1 MILSFLLIFLIT
13 GGGLALT
20 YLYEKEDSL
29 IARLAAGNVIGAAI
43 FGLIG
48 FLLASFFGLSATTVL
63 IALAITLAPLALF
76 ARKDF
81 QKKFNANL
89 NKAKG
94 KLDGANLKKFLRF
107 GYYVFFFVL
116 FWLFFER
123 AMIETSLGIFTG
135 GSNNL
140 GDLPFH
146 LGAIFGFTEGNNFP
160 PQNPSFANAK
170 FTYPFM
176 ADFLTACFMKLGANV
191 RDAMFLQNVFFAFS
205 LLVLLERFVF
215 KLTNNRLAAKIA
227 PVLLFFSGGLG
238 FVWFAKDFWQSG
250 QNFFDF
256 IWKIP
261 YDYTLRED
269 KFRWGNSMIVLFITQ
284 RSLLLGMPLT
294 LIALGKLWEIF
305 ATDIL
310 EEEKGRKGEGEN
322 NKSQAIAFGRELEE
336 KSHFLPFSF
345 SPFLVGLL
353 AGTLPLIHLHS
364 LVVLFVVCAFL
375 LILKPEKWRE
385 WISFGVGVCVI
396 AIPELIWAMTGS
408 ATKTSEFIAFHFGW
422 DSGETNI
429 FWFWLKNTGFFIP
442 ILIFGIYLNYFPQS
456 RKVAKE
462 EGEKG
467 RKGEREKGKRGESE
481 KRHGKSPHLPF
492 SLSLLLF
499 YLPFIFLFIVSN
511 TMKLAPW
518 EWDNIKVLIYWFV
531 GSLPFVALALAWIY
545 NQNNILKF
553 VAVCALIVLTAA
565 GAVDVW
571 RTVSGQINY
580 QVFENDAV
588 RIAASIKQKTAPNA
602 LFLNAPTYNTAV
614 VLSGRRSLL
623 RYIGHLS
630 SHGINYAEREKDL
643 DKIYKGEA
651 TADILLKKYDIEYV
665 MISPEEQA
673 YFGQKNFLINE
684 EFFQKF
690 PVVAEAGAYRIYKVK

>member
-1 MILSFLLIFLIT
+1 MFISLLIILLIT
-13 GGGLALT
+13 SGGLALT

-29 IARLAAGNVIGAAI
+29 LVRLCAGNVVGSAI
-43 FGLIG
+43 FALVG
-48 FLLASFFGLSATTVL
+48 FLLASFFGLSAATVL
-63 IALAITLAPLALF
+63 IALIMTLSPLALF
-76 ARKDF
+76 ARKDI
-81 QKKFNANL
+81 QKQFKANL

-94 KLDGANLKKFLRF
+94 KLDGANFKKFLRF
-107 GYYVFFFVL
+107 AYYVFFFVL

-146 LGAIFGFTEGNNFP
+146 LGAIFGFTDGNNFP
-160 PQNPSFANAK
+160 PQNPSFANAR

-176 ADFLTACFMKLGANV
+176 ADFLTASFMKLGAGV

-205 LLVLLERFVF
+205 LLVILERFVF
-215 KLTNNRLAAKIA
+215 KVTNNRLAAKIA

-238 FVWFAKDFWQSG
+238 FAWFAKDFWQSG
-250 QNFFDF
+250 QSFFDF

-269 KFRWGNSMIVLFITQ
+269 KFRWGNSLIVLFITQ

-305 ATDIL
+305 NAKTQRREGAKEDFL
-310 EEEKGRKGEGEN
+310 KGES
-322 NKSQAIAFGRELEE
+322 KSL
-336 KSHFLPFSF
+336 
-345 SPFLVGLL
+345 FLVGLL

-364 LVVLFVVCAFL
+364 LVVLFVVCVFL

-385 WISFGVGVCVI
+385 WIAFGIGVGII
-396 AIPELIWAMTGS
+396 AIPELIWAMSGS
-408 ATKTSEFIAFHFGW
+408 ATKSSEFIGFHFGW

-442 ILIFGIYLNYFPQS
+442 ILILGIYLYFSPQR
-456 RKVAKE
+456 RKDAEIEGKKQKAKV
-462 EGEKG
+462 
-467 RKGEREKGKRGESE
+467 
-481 KRHGKSPHLPF
+481 KSQAEDQLPITNNQ
-492 SLSLLLF
+492 LLF
-499 YLPFIFLFIVSN
+499 YLPFIFLFVVSN

-531 GSLPFVALALAWIY
+531 GSLPFAAFALAWLY
-545 NQNNILKF
+545 NQNKLLRL
-553 VAVCALIVLTAA
+553 VAVGAFAVLIAA

-571 RTVSGQINY
+571 RVVSSQINY
-580 QVFENDAV
+580 QVFEIDAV
-588 RIAASIKQKTAPNA
+588 RIAAQIKSKTVPNA

-614 VLSGRRSLL
+614 VLSGRRSLM

-630 SHGINYAEREKDL
+630 SHGIDYAEREKDL
-643 DKIYKGEA
+643 KNIYEGTA
-651 TADILLKKYDIEYV
+651 TADILLRKYDIEYV
-665 MISPEEQA
+665 MVSPEESA
-673 YFGQKNFLINE
+673 YMSQNNLMVNE

-690 PVVAEAGAYRIYKVK
+690 PVVAESGAFRVYKVK

>member
-1 MILSFLLIFLIT
+1 MLLTFILIILVTF
-13 GGGLALT
+13 GGLALT
-20 YLYEKEDSL
+20 YLYEREDSL
-29 IARLAAGNVIGAAI
+29 LVRLAAGNVIGAAI

-48 FLLASFFGLSATTVL
+48 FLLASFFGFSAATVL
-63 IALAITLAPLALF
+63 ITLFLTILPLALF
-76 ARKDF
+76 VRKDF
-81 QKKFNANL
+81 QKQFKANL
-89 NKAKG
+89 QKAKG

-107 GYYVFFFVL
+107 AYYVFFFVL

-123 AMIETSLGIFTG
+123 AMIETAEGIFTG

-146 LGAIFGFTEGNNFP
+146 LGAIFGFTDGNNFP
-160 PQNPSFANAK
+160 PQNPSFSGAK

-176 ADFLTACFMKLGANV
+176 ADFFTAAFVKLGAGV
-191 RDAMFLQNVFFAFS
+191 REAMFLQNVFFAFS

-215 KLTNNRLAAKIA
+215 KLTNNQLAAKIA

-238 FVWFAKDFWQSG
+238 FAWFAKDFWQSG
-250 QNFFDF
+250 QSFFDF

-261 YDYTLRED
+261 FDYTLRND

-294 LIALGKLWEIF
+294 LIALKKLWEIF
-305 ATDIL
+305 TT
-310 EEEKGRKGEGEN
+310 ENKEHTEKSSNNEN
-322 NKSQAIAFGRELEE
+322 Q
-336 KSHFLPFSF
+336 SHFLPFF
-345 SPFLVGLL
+345 LSPFLIGLL
-353 AGTLPLIHLHS
+353 AGALPLIHLHS
-364 LVVLFVVCAFL
+364 LVVLFVVCVFL
-375 LILKPEKWRE
+375 LIIKPEKWRE
-385 WISFGVGVCVI
+385 WISFGAGVCVI
-396 AIPELIWAMTGS
+396 AVPELIWAMTGS

-422 DSGETNI
+422 DAGKTNI

-442 ILIFGIYLNYFPQS
+442 ILLFGIYLLWSGSQN
-456 RKVAKE
+456 E
-462 EGEKG
+462 EAQKP
-467 RKGEREKGKRGESE
+467 KTKDQKP
-481 KRHGKSPHLPF
+481 KTKD
-492 SLSLLLF
+492 LLLF
-499 YLPFIFLFIVSN
+499 YAPFAFLFIISN

-531 GSLPFVALALAWIY
+531 GSLPFAAFALAWIY
-545 NQNNILKF
+545 NQNNVLKF
-553 VAVCALIVLTAA
+553 VAAGLLMILTAA

-580 QVFENDAV
+580 KVFDAEAIG
-588 RIAASIKQKTAPNA
+588 IANGIKNKTAPNA

-630 SHGINYAEREKDL
+630 SHGIDYEEREKDL
-643 DKIYKGEA
+643 QKIYKGEA
-651 TADILLKKYDIEYV
+651 LADILLRKYDIEYV
-665 MISPEEQA
+665 LISPEEHDYMTQ
-673 YFGQKNFLINE
+673 NNMLLNE

-690 PVVAEAGAYRIYKVK
+690 PKVAEIGQYKVFKVR

>member
-1 MILSFLLIFLIT
+1 MFISLLLILLT
-13 GGGLALT
+13 ASGGLALT
-20 YLYEKEDSL
+20 YLYEKEEPL
-29 IARLAAGNVIGAAI
+29 LVRLCAGNVIGAAV
-43 FGLIG
+43 FSLVG
-48 FLLASFFGLSATTVL
+48 FLLASFFGLSAATVL
-63 IALAITLAPLALF
+63 IALAVTISPLALF

-81 QKKFNANL
+81 QKQFKANL
-89 NKAKG
+89 NKARG
-94 KLDGANLKKFLRF
+94 KLDGANFKKFLRF
-107 GYYVFFFVL
+107 AYYVFFFVL

-123 AMIETSLGIFTG
+123 AMIETAQGIFTG

-146 LGAIFGFTEGNNFP
+146 LGAIFGFTDGNNFP

-176 ADFLTACFMKLGANV
+176 ADFLTASFIKLGTGV
-191 RDAMFLQNVFFAFS
+191 REAMFLQNVFFAFS

-215 KLTNNRLAAKIA
+215 KLTNNKLAAKIA

-250 QNFFDF
+250 QSFFDF

-269 KFRWGNSMIVLFITQ
+269 KFRWGNSMIVLFMTQ

-294 LIALGKLWEIF
+294 LIALSKLWEIF
-305 ATDIL
+305 NAKTQRRKDAKKEFL
-310 EEEKGRKGEGEN
+310 MEES
-322 NKSQAIAFGRELEE
+322 KSP
-336 KSHFLPFSF
+336 FLLFSF
-345 SPFLVGLL
+345 SPFLVGLI

-375 LILKPEKWRE
+375 FILKPEKWRE
-385 WISFGVGVCVI
+385 WIAFGAGVCVI
-396 AIPELIWAMTGS
+396 AIPELIWAMSGS

-422 DSGETNI
+422 DAGETNI

-442 ILIFGIYLNYFPQS
+442 IIILGIFLTQRLS
-456 RKVAKE
+456 RDGETERRRDGGKKVAQ
-462 EGEKG
+462 
-467 RKGEREKGKRGESE
+467 
-481 KRHGKSPHLPF
+481 
-492 SLSLLLF
+492 SLRPTVASSLF
-499 YLPFIFLFIVSN
+499 YLPFAFLFLVSN

-531 GSLPFVALALAWIY
+531 GSLPFAAFALAWIY
-545 NQNNILKF
+545 NQNNVLKL
-553 VAVCALIVLTAA
+553 VAAVGLIVLTAA
-565 GAVDVW
+565 GAADVW
-571 RTVSGQINY
+571 RVVSKQINY
-580 QVFENDAV
+580 QVFETDAV
-588 RIAASIKQKTAPNA
+588 RIAAQIKSKTAPNA

-623 RYIGHLS
+623 RYLGHLS
-630 SHGINYAEREKDL
+630 SHGIDYAEREKDL
-643 DKIYKGEA
+643 KNIYQGTA
-651 TADILLKKYDIEYV
+651 TAEILLRKYDIEYV

-673 YFGQKNFLINE
+673 YMSQNNLMLNE
-684 EFFQKF
+684 EFFREF
-690 PVVAEAGAYRIYKVK
+690 RE

>member
-1 MILSFLLIFLIT
+1 MIISLFLILLT
-13 GGGLALT
+13 TSGGFVLT

-29 IARLAAGNVIGAAI
+29 FVRLAAGNVIGAAI

-48 FLLASFFGLSATTVL
+48 FLLASFFGLSAATVL
-63 IALAITLAPLALF
+63 IALLITISPLAF
-76 ARKDF
+76 FVRNDF
-81 QKKFNANL
+81 QRQFKANL
-89 NKAKG
+89 QKAKG

-107 GYYVFFFVL
+107 AYYVFFFVL
-116 FWLFFER
+116 FWFFFER
-123 AMIETSLGIFTG
+123 AMIETAEGIFTG

-146 LGAIFGFTEGNNFP
+146 LGAIFGFTDGNNFP
-160 PQNPSFANAK
+160 PQNPSFSGAK

-176 ADFLTACFMKLGANV
+176 ADFLTAAFMKLGAGV
-191 RDAMFLQNVFFAFS
+191 REAMFVQNVFFAFS

-215 KLTNNRLAAKIA
+215 KLTNNQLAAKIA

-238 FVWFAKDFWQSG
+238 FAWFAKDFWQSG
-250 QNFFDF
+250 QSFFDF

-261 YDYTLRED
+261 FDYTLRDD

-294 LIALGKLWEIF
+294 LIALKKLWEIF
-305 ATDIL
+305 TAENTQNT
-310 EEEKGRKGEGEN
+310 EKSSNTE
-322 NKSQAIAFGRELEE
+322 NKSP
-336 KSHFLPFSF
+336 FLRFSL

-364 LVVLFVVCAFL
+364 LVVLFVVCVFL
-375 LILKPEKWRE
+375 LIMKPEKWRE
-385 WISFGVGVCVI
+385 WISFGAGVCVI
-396 AIPELIWAMTGS
+396 AVPELIWAMTGS

-422 DSGETNI
+422 DAGKTNI

-442 ILIFGIYLNYFPQS
+442 ILIFGIYLLWSFSENEEAQKP
-456 RKVAKE
+456 KKE
-462 EGEKG
+462 NQNPKT
-467 RKGEREKGKRGESE
+467 KD
-481 KRHGKSPHLPF
+481 
-492 SLSLLLF
+492 LLLF
-499 YLPFIFLFIVSN
+499 YAPFAFLFIISN

-531 GSLPFVALALAWIY
+531 GSLPFAAFALARIY
-545 NQNNILKF
+545 SQNNVLKF
-553 VAVCALIVLTAA
+553 VAAGLFVILTAA

-580 QVFENDAV
+580 KVFDAEAV
-588 RIAASIKQKTAPNA
+588 GIANGIKNKTAPNA

-630 SHGINYAEREKDL
+630 SHGIDYSEREKDL
-643 DKIYKGEA
+643 QKIYKGEA
-651 TADILLKKYDIEYV
+651 SADILLKKYDIEYV
-665 MISPEEQA
+665 LISPEEHEYMTQ
-673 YFGQKNFLINE
+673 NNMLVNE

-690 PVVAEAGAYRIYKVK
+690 PKVAEIGQYKVFKVR

>member
-1 MILSFLLIFLIT
+1 MLVSFVLILLVSLS
-13 GGGLALT
+13 GLALT

-29 IARLAAGNVIGAAI
+29 LVRLAAGNVIGAGV
-43 FGLIG
+43 FSLVG
-48 FLLASFFGLSATTVL
+48 FLLASFFGLSAVTVL
-63 IALAITLAPLALF
+63 IALAISISSLALF
-76 ARKDF
+76 ARTDF
-81 QKKFNANL
+81 QKQFKANL

-94 KLDGANLKKFLRF
+94 KLDGANFKKFLRF
-107 GYYVFFFVL
+107 AYYVFFFGL

-146 LGAIFGFTEGNNFP
+146 LGAIFGFTDGNNFP

-176 ADFLTACFMKLGANV
+176 ADFLTACFMKLGAGV
-191 RDAMFLQNVFFAFS
+191 REAMFLQNVFFAFS
-205 LLVLLERFVF
+205 LLVLLESFVF

-238 FVWFAKDFWQSG
+238 FAWFAKDFWQSG
-250 QNFFDF
+250 QSFFDF

-261 YDYTLRED
+261 YDYTLRDD

-294 LIALGKLWEIF
+294 LIALGKLWKVFYAEN
-305 ATDIL
+305 A
-310 EEEKGRKGEGEN
+310 ENAEKERK
-322 NKSQAIAFGRELEE
+322 SP
-336 KSHFLPFSF
+336 FLPFSI
-345 SPFLVGLL
+345 SLFLVGLI

-375 LILKPEKWRE
+375 LIMKPEKWRE
-385 WISFGVGVCVI
+385 WFSFGAGVCMI
-396 AIPELIWAMTGS
+396 AIPELLWAMSGS

-422 DSGETNI
+422 DAGKTNI
-429 FWFWLKNTGFFIP
+429 FWFWFKNTGFFIP
-442 ILIFGIYLNYFPQS
+442 ILILGVYLIYFPQS
-456 RKVAKE
+456 GKDAKE
-462 EGEKG
+462 EGEK
-467 RKGEREKGKRGESE
+467 KD
-481 KRHGKSPHLPF
+481 GKSPLLSF

-499 YLPFIFLFIVSN
+499 YLPFIFLFVVSN

-531 GSLPFVALALAWIY
+531 GSLPFAAVALAWIY
-545 NQNNILKF
+545 NQNNLLKL
-553 VAVCALIVLTAA
+553 VAVGALIVLIAA

-580 QVFENDAV
+580 QVFERDAV
-588 RIAASIKQKTAPNA
+588 NIAAGIKQKTAPNA

-630 SHGINYAEREKDL
+630 SHGIDYAEREKDL
-643 DKIYKGEA
+643 QKIYRGEP
-651 TADILLKKYDIEYV
+651 TAEILLKKHDIEYV
-665 MISPEEQA
+665 LISPEEQA
-673 YFGQKNFLINE
+673 YLSQNNLLLNE

-690 PVVAEAGAYRIYKVK
+690 PVVAESGQYKVFKVK

>member
-1 MILSFLLIFLIT
+1 MILTFLLIILIT
-13 GGGLALT
+13 FGGFALT
-20 YLYEKEDSL
+20 YLYEKEGSL
-29 IARLAAGNVIGAAI
+29 LVRLAAGNVIGAAV
-43 FGLIG
+43 FSLVG
-48 FLLASFFGLSATTVL
+48 FILASFFGLSAVIVL
-63 IALAITLAPLALF
+63 ITFLITISPLALF
-76 ARKDF
+76 ARKDL
-81 QKKFNANL
+81 QKQFKTNL

-94 KLDGANLKKFLRF
+94 KLDGASVKKFFRF
-107 GYYVFFFVL
+107 GYYAFFFVL

-123 AMIETSLGIFTG
+123 AMIETAQGIFTG

-146 LGAIFGFTEGNNFP
+146 LGAIFGFTDGNNFP
-160 PQNPSFANAK
+160 PQNPSFSGAK

-176 ADFLTACFMKLGANV
+176 ADFLTAAFIKLGAGV
-191 RDAMFLQNVFFAFS
+191 REAMFLQNVFFAFS
-205 LLVLLERFVF
+205 LLVILESFVF

-250 QNFFDF
+250 QSFFDF

-305 ATDIL
+305 KR
-310 EEEKGRKGEGEN
+310 ENVEKG
-322 NKSQAIAFGRELEE
+322 KSE
-336 KSHFLPFSF
+336 KVSESSETNFSPLLLF
-345 SPFLVGLL
+345 SSSPFLIGLL

-364 LVVLFVVCAFL
+364 LIVLFVVCVFL
-375 LILKPEKWRE
+375 LIMKPEKMRE
-385 WISFGVGVCVI
+385 WISFGIGVCVI
-396 AIPELIWAMTGS
+396 AIPELIWAMSGS

-422 DSGETNI
+422 DAGKTNI

-442 ILIFGIYLNYFPQS
+442 ILLLGIFLM
-456 RKVAKE
+456 KE
-462 EGEKG
+462 AQKG
-467 RKGEREKGKRGESE
+467 RKGEKEKGS
-481 KRHGKSPHLPF
+481 GKSPHLSISP
-492 SLSLLLF
+492 SPVLLF
-499 YLPFIFLFIVSN
+499 YLPFIFLFLVSN

-531 GSLPFVALALAWIY
+531 GSLPFAAFALAWIY
-545 NQNNILKF
+545 NQNIVLKF
-553 VAVCALIVLTAA
+553 VAAGLLIILTAA
-565 GAVDVW
+565 GGVDVW

-580 QVFENDAV
+580 KVFEMDAV
-588 RIAASIKQKTAPNA
+588 AIANGIKYKTAPNA
-602 LFLNAPTYNTAV
+602 LFLNAPTYNTAI

-630 SHGINYAEREKDL
+630 SHGIDYAEREKDL
-643 DKIYKGEA
+643 QKIYQGAA

-665 MISPEEQA
+665 LISPEEHGYLTQNNLTLNEA
-673 YFGQKNFLINE
+673 Y
-684 EFFQKF
+684 FQKF
-690 PVVAEAGAYRIYKVK
+690 PVVAEIGAFRVYKVK

>member
-1 MILSFLLIFLIT
+1 MLVSFIIILLVSFS
-13 GGGLALT
+13 GLALT

-29 IARLAAGNVIGAAI
+29 MVRLVAGNVVGAAI
-43 FGLIG
+43 FGLVG
-48 FLLASFFGLSATTVL
+48 FLLASFFGLSATAVL
-63 IALAITLAPLALF
+63 VALVISLAPLALF
-76 ARKDF
+76 LRKDF
-81 QKKFNANL
+81 QKRFKVNYQ
-89 NKAKG
+89 KAKG
-94 KLDGANLKKFLRF
+94 KLDGANFKKFLRF
-107 GYYVFFFVL
+107 AYYVFFFVL

-123 AMIETSLGIFTG
+123 AMLETAQGIFTG

-146 LGAIFGFTEGNNFP
+146 LGAIFSFTDGQNFP

-176 ADFLTACFMKLGANV
+176 ADFLTAQFMKLGAGV

-250 QNFFDF
+250 QSFFDF

-305 ATDIL
+305 NAESAENTEKFL
-310 EEEKGRKGEGEN
+310 MEEG
-322 NKSQAIAFGRELEE
+322 KSP
-336 KSHFLPFSF
+336 FLPFSL
-345 SPFLVGLL
+345 SPFLIGLL
-353 AGTLPLIHLHS
+353 VGTLPLIHLHS

-375 LILKPEKWRE
+375 FILKPEKWRE
-385 WISFGVGVCVI
+385 WISFGAGVCLL
-396 AIPELIWAMTGS
+396 AIPALIWAMTGS

-422 DSGETNI
+422 DAGETNI
-429 FWFWLKNTGFFIP
+429 FWFWFKNTGFFIP
-442 ILIFGIYLNYFPQS
+442 IILLGIYLNYFPQR
-456 RKVAKE
+456 RKDAKE
-462 EGEKG
+462 EKKVKAEQ
-467 RKGEREKGKRGESE
+467 SQIPNP
-481 KRHGKSPHLPF
+481 KSQI
-492 SLSLLLF
+492 LF
-499 YLPFIFLFIVSN
+499 YLPFIFLFVVSN

-531 GSLPFVALALAWIY
+531 GSLPFVALALAWIF
-545 NQNNILKF
+545 NQNNVLKI
-553 VAVCALIVLTAA
+553 VAAGLLIILTAA

-571 RTVSGQINY
+571 RTVSKQINY
-580 QVFENDAV
+580 QIFENDAI

-614 VLSGRRSLL
+614 VLSGRRSLM
-623 RYIGHLS
+623 RYLGHLS
-630 SHGINYAEREKDL
+630 SHGIDYAEREKDL
-643 DKIYKGEA
+643 EKIYQGEA
-651 TADILLKKYDIEYV
+651 TAEILMKKYGIEYV

-673 YFGQKNFLINE
+673 YFGQKNIEINE

-690 PVVAEAGAYRIYKVK
+690 PVVGEAGMYRIYKVR

>member
-63 IALAITLAPLALF
+63 IALAITLAPLTLF
-76 ARKDF
+76 VRKDF
-81 QKKFNANL
+81 QKQFQANL

-94 KLDGANLKKFLRF
+94 KLDGANLKKILRF

-123 AMIETSLGIFTG
+123 AMIETPQGIFTG

-146 LGAIFGFTEGNNFP
+146 LGAIFSFTDGNNFP

-227 PVLLFFSGGLG
+227 PVLLFFSGGFG
-238 FVWFAKDFWQSG
+238 FFWFAKDYWQSG
-250 QNFFDF
+250 QSFFDF

-261 YDYTLRED
+261 YDYTLRDD
-269 KFRWGNSMIVLFITQ
+269 KFRWGNSMIVLFLTQ

-305 ATDIL
+305 NAKTQRREDAK
-310 EEEKGRKGEGEN
+310 EEFLMEEMEERK
-322 NKSQAIAFGRELEE
+322 SP
-336 KSHFLPFSF
+336 FLLFSF
-345 SPFLVGLL
+345 SPFLVGII
-353 AGTLPLIHLHS
+353 AGMLPLIHLHS
-364 LVVLFVVCAFL
+364 LVVLFVLSTFL
-375 LILKPEKWRE
+375 FILKPEKWRE
-385 WISFGVGVCVI
+385 WISFGAGVCVI
-396 AIPELIWAMTGS
+396 AIPELIWALSGS

-422 DSGETNI
+422 DAGETNI
-429 FWFWLKNTGFFIP
+429 FWFWFKNTGFFIP
-442 ILIFGIYLNYFPQS
+442 IIILGIFLTQRLG
-456 RKVAKE
+456 RDE
-462 EGEKG
+462 ETKRQRDEEKKIEPSL
-467 RKGEREKGKRGESE
+467 R
-481 KRHGKSPHLPF
+481 PTV
-492 SLSLLLF
+492 SLSLF
-499 YLPFIFLFIVSN
+499 YIPFIFLFIVSN

-545 NQNNILKF
+545 NQNNVLKSVAIGILI
-553 VAVCALIVLTAA
+553 LLTAA
-565 GAVDVW
+565 GAIDVW
-571 RTVSGQINY
+571 RTVSKQINF

-588 RIAASIKQKTAPNA
+588 RISASIKQKTAPNA

-614 VLSGRRSLL
+614 VLSGRRSLM
-623 RYIGHLS
+623 RYLGHLS
-630 SHGINYAEREKDL
+630 SHGIDYAEREKDL
-643 DKIYKGEA
+643 EKIYKGEP
-651 TADILLKKYDIEYV
+651 TAEILMKKYDIEYV
-665 MISPEEQA
+665 LISPEEQA
-673 YFGQKNFLINE
+673 YFGQKNIKINE

-690 PVVAEAGAYRIYKVK
+690 PVIGEAGAFRIYKIK

>member
-1 MILSFLLIFLIT
+1 MILTFLLIILIT
-13 GGGLALT
+13 FGGFALT

-29 IARLAAGNVIGAAI
+29 LVRLAAGNVIGAAV
-43 FGLIG
+43 FSLVG
-48 FLLASFFGLSATTVL
+48 FVLASFFGLSAVIVL
-63 IALAITLAPLALF
+63 ITFLITISPLALF
-76 ARKDF
+76 TRKDF
-81 QKKFNANL
+81 QKQFRANL

-94 KLDGANLKKFLRF
+94 KLDGGSFKKFFRF

-123 AMIETSLGIFTG
+123 AMIETAQGIFTG

-146 LGAIFGFTEGNNFP
+146 LGAIFSFTDGKNFP

-176 ADFLTACFMKLGANV
+176 ADFLTAAFMKLGAGV
-191 RDAMFLQNVFFAFS
+191 REAMFLQNVFFAFS
-205 LLVLLERFVF
+205 LLVILERFVF

-238 FVWFAKDFWQSG
+238 FLWFAKDFWQSG
-250 QNFFDF
+250 QSFFDF

-269 KFRWGNSMIVLFITQ
+269 KFRWGNSMIVLFLTQ

-294 LIALGKLWEIF
+294 LIALGKLWNIF
-305 ATDIL
+305 TT
-310 EEEKGRKGEGEN
+310 ENTQNTEKLLTKAS
-322 NKSQAIAFGRELEE
+322 KSPLLF
-336 KSHFLPFSF
+336 FSS
-345 SPFLVGLL
+345 SPLLVGLL
-353 AGTLPLIHLHS
+353 TGTLPLIHLHS
-364 LVVLFVVCAFL
+364 LVVLFVVCVFL
-375 LILKPEKWRE
+375 LIMKPEKMRE
-385 WISFGVGVCVI
+385 WISFGAGVCVI
-396 AIPELIWAMTGS
+396 AIPELIWAMSGS

-422 DSGETNI
+422 DAGKTNI

-442 ILIFGIYLNYFPQS
+442 ILIAGIFLTQRRKPQ
-456 RKVAKE
+456 E
-462 EGEKG
+462 EEKRG
-467 RKGEREKGKRGESE
+467 KGEREKESE
-481 KRHGKSPHLPF
+481 ESPRLSVSP
-492 SLSLLLF
+492 SLLLLF
-499 YLPFIFLFIVSN
+499 YLPFIFLFLVSN

-531 GSLPFVALALAWIY
+531 GSLPFAAFALAWIY
-545 NQNNILKF
+545 NQNIVLKIVAAGIL
-553 VAVCALIVLTAA
+553 IILTAA
-565 GAVDVW
+565 GASDVW

-580 QVFENDAV
+580 KVFEADA
-588 RIAASIKQKTAPNA
+588 IAIANGIKFKTAPNA

-630 SHGINYAEREKDL
+630 SHGIDYAEREKDL
-643 DKIYKGEA
+643 QKIYTGAA

-665 MISPEEQA
+665 LISPEEHGYLTQ
-673 YFGQKNFLINE
+673 NNLTLNE
-684 EFFQKF
+684 EYFQKF
-690 PVVAEAGAYRIYKVK
+690 PVIAEIGAFRVYKVGNR